1 VRGQGRLIWG
11 AIRAGAIAL
20 PPAALTAWALRGPEG
35 VAAVA
40 AALGLVVAN
49 IVASGLVLMLAARRA
64 PESYP
69 AIALPSYALR
79 MAAVFVAMGY
89 ILSLPGIDEAT
100 FAVSFGAGLVW
111 ILAYECVVWARTP
124 WLAIEF
130 GKEHP

>member
-11 AIRAGAIAL
+11 AVRAGAIAL

-49 IVASGLVLMLAARRA
+49 IVASALVLTIAARRA

-69 AIALPSYALR
+69 AVALPSYALR

-89 ILSLPGIDEAT
+89 ILSLPGI
-100 FAVSFGAGLVW
+100 GAGLVW